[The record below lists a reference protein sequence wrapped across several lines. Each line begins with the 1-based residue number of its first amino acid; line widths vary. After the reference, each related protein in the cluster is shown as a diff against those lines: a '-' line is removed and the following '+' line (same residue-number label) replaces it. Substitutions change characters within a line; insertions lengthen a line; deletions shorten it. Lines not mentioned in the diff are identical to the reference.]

1 MKRLSAFV
9 VPALLL
15 SVLVG
20 CPGPFGFMHSPGETA
35 LPADFVND
43 SARSASGVFTFET
56 LFPVRVELDIDL
68 FDVDAEGRILPD
80 PLPPGTADIRIT
92 LTDKRGLSI
101 FQGTASESGT
111 LNATVFLPS
120 APEPVTLT
128 LQAEGFE
135 ERTVVIGNM
144 VEFEKIARI
153 MPMKRGAPLPRS
165 ASRSFSLSPGTG
177 AVLKV
182 PTVTIAFEDLFG
194 KARAG
199 DADYNDFLA
208 SYDISET
215 MDEEGRVLRIDVEA
229 RAVRKWAGYN
239 HAFGIRIDSFEGEAT
254 LSGELVGLTGHV
266 VPFRSRVSMPAEIP
280 LFLWSASAVGKT
292 ARFSLE
298 FDVPQD
304 VAQALPADSGLP
316 VAAILSRP
324 PYNPYL
330 FVHNT
335 LHDIHLIGR
344 EPLSLS
350 RNPDDDFVDA
360 EGFPWALL
368 VPTAWESPA
377 EGQRIEEAYPRFEN
391 WRVSAGT
398 EHTDWYNYP
407 GEPWEPVKAIV
418 YVAGS
423 YKSGFQDTAAYWK
436 DDGTSITRVDLSA
449 SGPSGALDVAIDG
462 DGVLYFAGYSNS
474 GSDDTAVYWKNG
486 TRVDLQEGGRATGI
500 AVSGGTVYVSGYYY
514 DGLEYMAAYWKDD
527 GTVVTRVDLSSGG
540 SARATDIGVGSG
552 GTVYVSGYYYST
564 TPPDLAAYWTDSGTG
579 PVRTEL
585 HGSGFSQANA
595 LVLIGSDVHVA
606 GRYLDNTIWAGAWK
620 NDASGLRPLDSR
632 SGNAKAVA
640 VLEGVPL
647 AAGDYLG
654 TGSIRR
660 AATWRIGSTVELTT
674 LGGTVDD
681 PAFAN
686 GLTVLD
692 GDVYV
697 AGYRVQAFDQ
707 AVYWRN
713 GTLIPLSPDTESRAN
728 ALAAV
733 SQQ

>member
-15 SVLVG
+15 AVLVG
-20 CPGPFGFMHSPGETA
+20 CPGPLGFMPAPGETA
-35 LPADFVND
+35 LPADSVND
-43 SARSASGVFTFET
+43 SARSVGIFTFET

-68 FDVDAEGRILPD
+68 YDVDAEGRILPD
-80 PLPPGTADIRIT
+80 PLPPGTAEVRIS
-92 LTDKRGLSI
+92 LTDVRGLPLY
-101 FQGTASESGT
+101 QGTAAEDGT
-111 LNATVFLPS
+111 LAATVYLPS

-128 LQAEGFE
+128 LLADGFE
-135 ERTVVIGNM
+135 DRTVVIGNM
-144 VEFEKIARI
+144 VEYEKIDRSLA
-153 MPMKRGAPLPRS
+153 MKRGDM
-165 ASRSFSLSPGTG
+165 ASRSAPRTFSLSTAPVTG
-177 AVLKV
+177 SALKV
-182 PTVTIAFEDLFG
+182 PTVTVAFEDLFG

-208 SYDISET
+208 SYDITET
-215 MDEEGRVLRIDVEA
+215 MDGEGRVLRIDVEA

-239 HAFGIRIDSFEGEAT
+239 HAFGIRIDSFEGTAS
-254 LSGELVGLTGHV
+254 LSGELVSITGQT
-266 VPFRSRVSMPAEIP
+266 VPFHRSVRMPAEIP

-292 ARFSLE
+292 ARFTLE
-298 FDVPQD
+298 FDVPQS
-304 VAQALPADSGLP
+304 VPQSL
-316 VAAILSRP
+316 AAETAAAALSRP

-335 LHDIHLIGR
+335 LHDIHLISR

-368 VPTAWESPA
+368 VPTEWESPA

-391 WRVSAGT
+391 WRVSGGT

-407 GEPWEPVKAIV
+407 GEPWEPSKAIV

-436 DDGTSITRVDLSA
+436 DDGTAVTRVDLPA
-449 SGPSGALDVAIDG
+449 AGPSEALDIAIDG
-462 DGVLYFAGYSNS
+462 DGGLYFAGYSAGLS
-474 GSDDTAVYWKNG
+474 GDTAVYWRNG
-486 TRVDLQEGGRATGI
+486 TRVDLREGGRATGI
-500 AVSGGTVYVSGYYY
+500 AVSGGAVYVSGYFF
-514 DGLEYMAAYWKDD
+514 DGLEYVAAYWKDD
-527 GTVVTRVDLSSGG
+527 GTVVTRVDLSADGEN
-540 SARATDIGVGSG
+540 ARATDIGVDTSG
-552 GTVYVSGYYYST
+552 AVYVSGYYST
-564 TPPDLAAYWTDSGTG
+564 GTHDIAAYWQDSGAGTIRTDLYTTG
-579 PVRTEL
+579 L
-585 HGSGFSQANA
+585 AQANGLA
-595 LVLIGSDVHVA
+595 LSGTDVHVA
-606 GRYLDNTIWAGAWK
+606 GRYLDGSVWAAVWK
-620 NDASGLRPLDSR
+620 NDPAGLRPLDSR
-632 SGNAKAVA
+632 SANAKAITVLDGAPMA
-640 VLEGVPL
+640 V
-647 AAGDYLG
+647 GDYLG
-654 TGSIRR
+654 TGYIRR
-660 AATWRIGSTVELTT
+660 AAMWRIGSTVELTT
-674 LGGTVDD
+674 LDGEGDN

-697 AGYRVQAFDQ
+697 AGIQVQGFDQ

-713 GTLIPLSPDTESRAN
+713 GTLKQLSPDTESRAN